1 MNIYIKNDAEIQAI
15 AAEGKVHGIG
25 NILEVFDN
33 RHGLARDFKARK
45 AYYEHKGYP
54 LNDLLEAEAAK

>member
-25 NILEVFDN
+25 NILDVYNRKEVTG
-33 RHGLARDFKARK
+33 RVKPPHHLCQ
-45 AYYEHKGYP
+45 
-54 LNDLLEAEAAK
+54 

>member
-25 NILEVFDN
+25 NILDVFDN
-33 RHGLARDFKARK
+33 RHGLARDFRRARRITSIR
-45 AYYEHKGYP
+45 AIR
-54 LNDLLEAEAAK
+54 

>member
-25 NILEVFDN
+25 NILLSLI
-33 RHGLARDFKARK
+33 HIS
-45 AYYEHKGYP
+45 
-54 LNDLLEAEAAK
+54 

>member
-25 NILEVFDN
+25 NILDVFDN
-33 RHGLARDFKARK
+33 RHGLARDFKGR
-45 AYYEHKGYP
+45 
-54 LNDLLEAEAAK
+54 AEPPHHLCQ